1 MSHSYDQDLTK
12 KRGIGG
18 YDLRSASDT
27 DTALVYDPELTTGKL
42 GRANLKAT
50 VQSFAQQI
58 PGIALFGVYDYNDAA
73 TAVTPINAATP
84 GTWYTLTND
93 KLGANT
99 LITYGFPGVT
109 TVWSAAS
116 NAFDF
121 SGLSLGDTVDIR
133 VDIVVTTT
141 VAVQEVSVHL
151 FVDDDGAG
159 EYEVPV
165 LGSQQFAGAGANSV
179 AVTQMVY
186 MGNNATLTGNA
197 RLKIKSDAACTV
209 VVNGWAVRVIGKP

>member
-27 DTALVYDPELTTGKL
+27 DTALVYDPELTTGKT

-93 KLGANT
+93 TLGTNT
-99 LITYGFPGVT
+99 LTTYGFPGVAS
-109 TVWSAAS
+109 VWSAADS
-116 NAFDF
+116 AFDF
-121 SGLSLGDTVDIR
+121 SGLSLGDTADIR
-133 VDIVVTTT
+133 IDVVVTTSA
-141 VAVQEVSVHL
+141 AVQEVSIHL
-151 FVDDDGAG
+151 FADDGGAG

-165 LGSQQFAGAGANSV
+165 LGSQQFAGAGAHAA
-179 AVTQMVY
+179 AVTQMIY
-186 MGNNATLTGNA
+186 MGNSATLTGNA

>member
-18 YDLRSASDT
+18 YAERSASDT
-27 DTALVYDPELTTGKL
+27 DTALVYDPELTTGKT
-42 GRANLKAT
+42 GRANLKAAA
-50 VQSFAQQI
+50 QAFAKQI

-73 TAVTPINAATP
+73 TSVTPINAATP

-93 KLGANT
+93 TLGANT
-99 LITYGFPGVT
+99 LTTYGFPGVAN
-109 TVWSAAS
+109 VWSVANS
-116 NAFDF
+116 AFDF
-121 SGLSLGDTVDIR
+121 SGLSLGDTVDVRI
-133 VDIVVTTT
+133 DIVVTTT
-141 VAVQEVSVHL
+141 VSVQEVSVHL

-165 LGSQQFAGAGANSV
+165 LGSQQFAGAGAHAA

-186 MGNNATLTGNA
+186 IGNSETLTGNA